1 MKRGSSS
8 ASELMLS
15 PDSAPWRASRASWAA
30 RPLTVV
36 LGRQGL
42 QCSQALLSQQAVRY
56 GARVQVL
63 APRHGRFDDRQAS
76 LSRLAAMQVSSGS
89 VSKSSR

>member
-30 RPLTVV
+30 RPLTEV
-36 LGRQGL
+36 LRRQGL
-42 QCSQALLSQQAVRY
+42 QCSQAFLSKQAVRCSA
-56 GARVQVL
+56 GAQVL
-63 APRHGRFDDRQAS
+63 APQCECFDAS
-76 LSRLAAMQVSSGS
+76 HACVEVAM
-89 VSKSSR
+89 

>member
-30 RPLTVV
+30 RPLTEV
-36 LGRQGL
+36 LCRQGL
-42 QCSQALLSQQAVRY
+42 QCGQACLRKQAVRH
-56 GARVQVL
+56 GATVQIL
-63 APRHGRFDDRQAS
+63 APQCECFDDRQAS
-76 LSRLAAMQVSSGS
+76 LSRPTVMHV
-89 VSKSSR
+89 